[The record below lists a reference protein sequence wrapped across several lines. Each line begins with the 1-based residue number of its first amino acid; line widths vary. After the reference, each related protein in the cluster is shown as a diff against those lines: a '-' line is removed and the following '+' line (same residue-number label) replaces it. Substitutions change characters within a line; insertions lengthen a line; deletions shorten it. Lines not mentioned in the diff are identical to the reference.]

1 MSVSGMESDGR
12 DFGFDEARRNG
23 LDDLAGLDLS
33 AHRQRFYR
41 RRIASPIAIMVL
53 SAVAGASAA
62 WIVTSK
68 TQTPQTTPQSLV
80 ELPSASPVPDVEV
93 AGVQLEFDE
102 NAQPRPGDRKD
113 RIKNVTVRIK
123 PKRSAPSRT
132 SAPSYYAGVPSQ
144 PAPPSGAKDPAPE
157 PKPQPQKPEAEPFE
171 WPKATLYHLFR
182 KRDKQ
187 HYYTVSASEAEVR
200 RTGDGYKDRLS
211 PGYVYTRN
219 KYPKK
224 LIPVS
229 MWPMAAYVYVFR
241 VDQGAETV
249 PLYRLSRRGGANVM
263 YTSWEDIRAS
273 WIEKGWTDHGYI
285 GFIYR
290 P

>member
-1 MSVSGMESDGR
+1 MSGSGMERDGR
-12 DFGFDEARRNG
+12 DFGFEEARRDG
-23 LDDLAGLDLS
+23 LDDLAELDLS

-41 RRIASPIAIMVL
+41 RRIASPLAIMLL
-53 SAVAGASAA
+53 SALAGASVA

-68 TQTPQTTPQSLV
+68 TQSPDATPQSLV
-80 ELPSASPVPDVEV
+80 ELPSASPVPDTEV
-93 AGVQLEFDE
+93 AGIQVEFDE
-102 NAQPRPGDRKD
+102 NAKARRGDKKGTR
-113 RIKNVTVRIK
+113 KNVTVRIK
-123 PKRSAPSRT
+123 PKRSTPRRI
-132 SAPSYYAGVPSQ
+132 SAPSYSTAAPSQ
-144 PAPPSGAKDPAPE
+144 PTAPSAPSD
-157 PKPQPQKPEAEPFE
+157 PKPKPKPQKPEAEPFE

-187 HYYTVSASEAEVR
+187 HYYTVDASEAEAR

-211 PGYVYTRN
+211 PGFVYTRN

-229 MWPMAAYVYVFR
+229 MWPIPFYVYIFR